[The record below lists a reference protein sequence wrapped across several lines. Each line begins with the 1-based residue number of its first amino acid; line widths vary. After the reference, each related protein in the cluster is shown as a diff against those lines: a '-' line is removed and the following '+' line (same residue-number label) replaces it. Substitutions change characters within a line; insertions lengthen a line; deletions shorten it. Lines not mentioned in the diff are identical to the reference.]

1 MGNDFRVLI
10 IEDDVRTVRFIGAK
24 LRAAGY
30 VVEAVGNGNEAVD
43 RLRSTDPDLV
53 LLDLLLPGK
62 NGLQVLSELRS
73 FSKVPVIV
81 LTAEGAL
88 ETRERVLALGADD
101 FVPKPFNPA
110 VLVEKIE
117 AIRARKPTDR

>member
-43 RLRSTDPDLV
+43 RLRSTDTDLV

-73 FSKVPVIV
+73 FSKVPV
-81 LTAEGAL
+81 
-88 ETRERVLALGADD
+88 
-101 FVPKPFNPA
+101 
-110 VLVEKIE
+110 
-117 AIRARKPTDR
+117 

>member
-1 MGNDFRVLI
+1 
-10 IEDDVRTVRFIGAK
+10 
-24 LRAAGY
+24 
-30 VVEAVGNGNEAVD
+30 
-43 RLRSTDPDLV
+43 
-53 LLDLLLPGK
+53 
-62 NGLQVLSELRS
+62 
-73 FSKVPVIV
+73 PVIV